1 MAHYR
6 LDSEQLE
13 TLRRPI
19 NGDGGFQTLLRRVR
33 SGVDFGNSRVEIS
46 DEDWQKLES
55 YGTSYGGGGFQERIL
70 NAILS
75 ATKED

>member
-6 LDSEQLE
+6 LDRGQLE

-19 NGDGGFQTLLRRVR
+19 NGVGGFQTLLRRVR
-33 SGVDFGNSRVEIS
+33 SGVDFEKSRVEIS
-46 DEDWQKLES
+46 DEDWQKLKS

-70 NAILS
+70 NALLS
-75 ATKED
+75 ATKKE